1 VWSIDR
7 FRADGRMNPS
17 IYRRGQLQLSR

>member
-7 FRADGRMNPS
+7 FRADGRMHPS